1 MYYSG
6 PARVSGADALAY
18 FREIRYES
26 LLDVGCGTGFLL
38 DGLARQRRAVYKGLD
53 ISEGM
58 IEIAR
63 GKKIPGAEFVLG
75 SANKLPW
82 ADGTFDVVTCIQ
94 SFHHYPYADE
104 AMREA
109 HRVLK
114 PGGLYLLSDTGVGGL
129 GAWFDNHIVFPL
141 LRSGDCHTE
150 NRHAIAARMERH
162 GFAVIRNE
170 RLRGLIYTVVGRKP
184 ESQ

>member
-18 FREIRYES
+18 LREIRYES

-58 IEIAR
+58 IDVAR

-75 SANKLPW
+75 SADKLPW
-82 ADGTFDVVTCIQ
+82 KDGVSTSSRASRAFIIIPTPTRPCGK
-94 SFHHYPYADE
+94 F
-104 AMREA
+104 
-109 HRVLK
+109 
-114 PGGLYLLSDTGVGGL
+114 
-129 GAWFDNHIVFPL
+129 
-141 LRSGDCHTE
+141 
-150 NRHAIAARMERH
+150 IA
-162 GFAVIRNE
+162 F
-170 RLRGLIYTVVGRKP
+170 
-184 ESQ
+184 

>member
-1 MYYSG
+1 
-6 PARVSGADALAY
+6 
-18 FREIRYES
+18 
-26 LLDVGCGTGFLL
+26 
-38 DGLARQRRAVYKGLD
+38 
-53 ISEGM
+53 M

-141 LRSGDCHTE
+141 LRSGDCHAE
-150 NRHAIAARMERH
+150 NRHAIAARMSATASR
-162 GFAVIRNE
+162 
-170 RLRGLIYTVVGRKP
+170 
-184 ESQ
+184 

>member
-82 ADGTFDVVTCIQ
+82 ADGTFDVVTCVQ

-162 GFAVIRNE
+162 GFAVFIND
-170 RLRGLIYTVVGRKP
+170 RLTGLIYTVVGRKP

>member
-1 MYYSG
+1 
-6 PARVSGADALAY
+6 
-18 FREIRYES
+18 
-26 LLDVGCGTGFLL
+26 
-38 DGLARQRRAVYKGLD
+38 
-53 ISEGM
+53 
-58 IEIAR
+58 
-63 GKKIPGAEFVLG
+63 
-75 SANKLPW
+75 
-82 ADGTFDVVTCIQ
+82 
-94 SFHHYPYADE
+94 
-104 AMREA
+104 MREA

-141 LRSGDCHTE
+141 LRSGDCHAE